1 LLDLVQLQSHNHVFE
16 VALVTFLQAQD
27 WLLELLSQVNEVV
40 ALVVLT
46 WVAYWVEVTQ
56 HWNLFELLRHNEV
69 LVKLNSLVM
78 LLLDLVQLQSQY
90 HVFEVALVTFLHAQD
105 WLVELV
111 TQVNEV
117 VALVVLVV
125 VLTWVACW
133 VVVTQH

>member
-1 LLDLVQLQSHNHVFE
+1 
-16 VALVTFLQAQD
+16 
-27 WLLELLSQVNEVV
+27 
-40 ALVVLT
+40 
-46 WVAYWVEVTQ
+46 
-56 HWNLFELLRHNEV
+56 
-69 LVKLNSLVM
+69 VKLNSLVI